1 MRWGRFAFPAY
12 EVVPGVPI
20 LGASGLSPHY
30 FDSMRRSIRSIVLG
44 IAPLLLACTSAS
56 RGAADPRALG
66 ATSPSSAAAAA
77 GAERPLPPASSAPTL
92 VVFITIDQMRADY
105 FDRFASQLEG
115 GLARLDHGGALFTNA
130 FQDHAVTETAPG
142 HATTLSGR
150 FPRHTGI
157 VVNSAGVQ
165 DPQSPV
171 IGAPSLNASPF
182 RFRGGTLIDWIRIKD
197 PRSRALSVSRKDRAA
212 ILPLGRAHQ
221 SVYWY
226 DPTSGRFST
235 STYYRDTLPEWVR
248 DFNARRIPQSYA
260 GKSWNT
266 LLGSGGYPEPDS
278 QPVENHG
285 KDFTFPHVL
294 PSNIADA
301 VRSLPDFPWMDEV
314 TLQMALTGL
323 RALDLGRGPQT
334 DLLAVSLSTTDA
346 VGHRYGTD
354 SRELHDQILRLDR
367 ALGAFLDTLFS
378 IRDSTKIV
386 IALTGDHGV
395 APTPEVYSAR
405 TGTVARR
412 VRTSNV
418 IKPFR
423 DALSARGIDPSAFR
437 YAEGMLIVDRPVL
450 RRAGLD
456 PDSLVDAFAVEVRKI
471 PGVRRADRYP
481 QIAADSLN
489 DPIARRWYH
498 QIPDDLPV
506 ALVVTLDEYSV
517 GSGNATG
524 IHGGPYDYDANVPV
538 LFYGPP
544 FVPGRYTRF
553 ARVADLAP
561 TLAWV
566 TATKPT
572 EKLDGVILWDA
583 LR

>member
-1 MRWGRFAFPAY
+1 
-12 EVVPGVPI
+12 
-20 LGASGLSPHY
+20 
-30 FDSMRRSIRSIVLG
+30 MRRFSRTTALCF
-44 IAPLLLACTSAS
+44 APLFLACTSAS
-56 RGAADPRALG
+56 GGAPGR
-66 ATSPSSAAAAA
+66 AAAAA
-77 GAERPLPPASSAPTL
+77 AVPASHSERAMPPADSVPTL
-92 VVFITIDQMRADY
+92 VVFITIDQMRTDY
-105 FDRFASQLEG
+105 FDRFASQLTG
-115 GLARLDHGGALFTNA
+115 GLARLERGGALFTNA
-130 FQDHAVTETAPG
+130 FQDHAITETAPG

-182 RFRGGTLIDWIRIKD
+182 RFRGGTLIDWIRTKD

-235 STYYRDTLPEWVR
+235 STYYADTLPEWVR

-260 GKSWNT
+260 GKSWST
-266 LLGSGGYPEPDS
+266 LLESGYPEPDS
-278 QPVENHG
+278 QPVENRG
-285 KDFTFPHVL
+285 ENFTFPHVL
-294 PSNIADA
+294 PSDTADA

-323 RALDLGRGPQT
+323 RALDLGRGPET

-346 VGHRYGTD
+346 VGHRYGSD

-367 ALGAFLDTLFS
+367 SLGAFLDTLFS
-378 IRDSTKIV
+378 IRDSAKIV

-395 APTPEVYSAR
+395 APTPEVYAAR
-405 TGTVARR
+405 TGATTRR

-418 IKPFR
+418 IKPFTE
-423 DALSARGIDPSAFR
+423 ALSARGVDPSAFR
-437 YAEGMLIVDRPVL
+437 YAEGMLIVDRPAL
-450 RRAGLD
+450 ERAGFD
-456 PDSLVDAFAVEVRKI
+456 SDSLVDAFATAVKKI
-471 PGVRRADRYP
+471 PGVLRADRYP
-481 QIAADSLN
+481 EIASDSLD

-498 QIPDDLPV
+498 QIPPDLPV
-506 ALVVTLDEYSV
+506 ELVVTLDKYSV

-524 IHGGPYDYDANVPV
+524 IHGSPYDYDANVPV

-544 FVPGRYTRF
+544 FVPGRYSRF

-561 TLAWV
+561 TLAWI

-572 EKLDGVILWDA
+572 EKLDGEVLWEA
-583 LR
+583 VRVRESRKQKAESSELPRR

>member
-1 MRWGRFAFPAY
+1 
-12 EVVPGVPI
+12 
-20 LGASGLSPHY
+20 
-30 FDSMRRSIRSIVLG
+30 MRRFFRTTVFSF
-44 IAPLLLACTSAS
+44 APLLLACTSTSSGAPERPATASVATAS
-56 RGAADPRALG
+56 RPERAM
-66 ATSPSSAAAAA
+66 
-77 GAERPLPPASSAPTL
+77 PPDDSVPTL

-105 FDRFASQLEG
+105 FDRFASQLTG
-115 GLARLDHGGALFTNA
+115 GLARLARGGALFTNA
-130 FQDHAVTETAPG
+130 FQDHAITETAPG

-171 IGAPSLNASPF
+171 IGSPSLNASPF

-235 STYYRDTLPEWVR
+235 STYYADTLPEWVR
-248 DFNARRIPQSYA
+248 DFNARRVPQSYA

-266 LLGSGGYPEPDS
+266 LLDSGYPEPDS
-278 QPVENHG
+278 QSVENHG
-285 KDFTFPHVL
+285 ENFTFPHVI
-294 PSNIADA
+294 SSDTAEA

-323 RALDLGRGPQT
+323 RTLDLGRGPQT

-346 VGHRYGTD
+346 VGHRFGSD

-367 ALGAFLDTLFS
+367 SLGAFLDTLFS
-378 IRDSTKIV
+378 VRDSAKIV

-395 APTPEVYSAR
+395 TPTPEVYSAR
-405 TGTVARR
+405 TGVTTRR
-412 VRTSNV
+412 VRTSNA
-418 IKPFR
+418 IKPFTE
-423 DALSARGIDPSAFR
+423 ALSARGVDPDVFS
-437 YAEGMLIVDRPVL
+437 YAEGMLMVDRPALV
-450 RRAGLD
+450 RAGFD
-456 PDSLVDAFAVEVRKI
+456 PDSLVDAFATEVKKI
-471 PGVRRADRYP
+471 PGVLRADRYP
-481 QIAADSLN
+481 EIASDSLD

-498 QIPDDLPV
+498 QIPPDLPV
-506 ALVVTLDEYSV
+506 ELVVTLEEHSV

-524 IHGGPYDYDANVPV
+524 IHGSPYDSDANVPV

-544 FVPGRYTRF
+544 FIPGRYTRF

-572 EKLDGVILWDA
+572 EKLDGEVLWEA
-583 LR
+583 VR

>member
-1 MRWGRFAFPAY
+1 
-12 EVVPGVPI
+12 
-20 LGASGLSPHY
+20 
-30 FDSMRRSIRSIVLG
+30 MRRFSRLPVLG
-44 IAPLLLACTSAS
+44 LAPLLLACS
-56 RGAADPRALG
+56 
-66 ATSPSSAAAAA
+66 SPSGGAPEQTTATQAAPTSLARRAM
-77 GAERPLPPASSAPTL
+77 PPSDSVPTL
-92 VVFITIDQMRADY
+92 VVFITIDQMRGDY
-105 FDRFASQLEG
+105 FDRFASQLTG
-115 GLARLDHGGALFTNA
+115 GLARLDRGGALFTNA
-130 FQDHAVTETAPG
+130 FQDHAITETAPG

-197 PRSRALSVSRKDRAA
+197 ARSRALSVSRKDRAA

-235 STYYRDTLPEWVR
+235 STYYADTLPEWVR
-248 DFNARRIPQSYA
+248 EFNARRIPQSYT

-266 LLGSGGYPEPDS
+266 LLDSGYPEPDS

-294 PSNIADA
+294 PSDTAEA

-346 VGHRYGTD
+346 VGHRYGSD

-367 ALGAFLDTLFS
+367 SLGAFLDTLFS
-378 IRDSTKIV
+378 IRDSARIV

-395 APTPEVYSAR
+395 APTPEVYAAR
-405 TGTVARR
+405 TGTTTRR

-418 IKPFR
+418 IEPFTKVL
-423 DALSARGIDPSAFR
+423 AARGVDPSAFR
-437 YAEGMLIVDRPVL
+437 YAEGMLVVDRPAL
-450 RRAGLD
+450 RRAGFD
-456 PDSLVDAFAVEVRKI
+456 PESLVDAIAMEVKKV
-471 PGVRRADRYP
+471 PGVLRADRYP
-481 QIAADSLN
+481 EIVSDSLD

-506 ALVVTLDEYSV
+506 ALVVTLDKYST

-524 IHGGPYDYDANVPV
+524 IHGSPYDYDANVPV

-544 FVPGRYTRF
+544 FIPGRYTRF

-566 TATKPT
+566 TATRPT
-572 EKLDGVILWDA
+572 EKLDGEVLWEA
-583 LR
+583 VR

>member
-1 MRWGRFAFPAY
+1 
-12 EVVPGVPI
+12 
-20 LGASGLSPHY
+20 
-30 FDSMRRSIRSIVLG
+30 MRRFSRLAAFGLV
-44 IAPLLLACTSAS
+44 PLFLACA
-56 RGAADPRALG
+56 
-66 ATSPSSAAAAA
+66 SPSGGAPEQVAATDRVVAAP
-77 GAERPLPPASSAPTL
+77 AERTMPPADSVPTL

-105 FDRFASQLEG
+105 FDRFASQLTG
-115 GLARLDHGGALFTNA
+115 GLARLERAGALFTNA
-130 FQDHAVTETAPG
+130 FQDHAITETAPG

-165 DPQSPV
+165 DPQAPV

-221 SVYWY
+221 DVYWY

-235 STYYRDTLPEWVR
+235 STYYADTLPEWVR
-248 DFNARRIPQSYA
+248 DFNARRIPQSFT
-260 GKSWNT
+260 GKSWTT
-266 LLGSGGYPEPDS
+266 LLASGYPEPDS

-294 PSNIADA
+294 PTDTAEA

-314 TLQMALTGL
+314 TLEMALSGL

-367 ALGAFLDTLFS
+367 SLGAFLDTLFA
-378 IRDSTKIV
+378 IRDSAKIV

-395 APTPEVYSAR
+395 APTPEVYAAR
-405 TGTVARR
+405 TGTKTRR

-418 IKPFR
+418 IKPFTEALTAHGV
-423 DALSARGIDPSAFR
+423 DASAFR
-437 YAEGMLIVDRPVL
+437 YSEGMLVVDRPAL
-450 RRAGLD
+450 RRAGFD
-456 PDSLVDAFAVEVRKI
+456 PDSLVDAFAKEVKKI
-471 PGVRRADRYP
+471 PGVLRADRYP
-481 QIAADSLN
+481 EIVSDSLD

-506 ALVVTLDEYSV
+506 ALVVTLDKYST

-524 IHGGPYDYDANVPV
+524 IHGSPYDYDANVPV

-561 TLAWV
+561 TLAWI
-566 TATKPT
+566 TATEPT
-572 EKLDGVILWDA
+572 ERLDGVVLWEAMKSQQKADS
-583 LR
+583 RKQ

>member
-1 MRWGRFAFPAY
+1 
-12 EVVPGVPI
+12 
-20 LGASGLSPHY
+20 
-30 FDSMRRSIRSIVLG
+30 MRRFSRLPVLG
-44 IAPLLLACTSAS
+44 LAPLLLACA
-56 RGAADPRALG
+56 
-66 ATSPSSAAAAA
+66 SPSGGAPEQTTATQAAPTSLARRAM
-77 GAERPLPPASSAPTL
+77 PPSDSVPTL
-92 VVFITIDQMRADY
+92 VVFITIDQMRGDY
-105 FDRFASQLEG
+105 FDRFASQLTG
-115 GLARLDHGGALFTNA
+115 GLARLDRGGALFTNA
-130 FQDHAVTETAPG
+130 FQDHAITETAPG

-197 PRSRALSVSRKDRAA
+197 ARSRALSVSRKDRAA

-235 STYYRDTLPEWVR
+235 STYYADTLPEWVR
-248 DFNARRIPQSYA
+248 EFNARRIPQSYT

-266 LLGSGGYPEPDS
+266 LLDSGYPEPDS

-294 PSNIADA
+294 PSDTAEA

-346 VGHRYGTD
+346 VGHRYGSD

-367 ALGAFLDTLFS
+367 SLGAFLDTLFS
-378 IRDSTKIV
+378 IRDSARIV

-395 APTPEVYSAR
+395 APTPEVYAAR
-405 TGTVARR
+405 TGTTTRR

-418 IKPFR
+418 IEPFTKVL
-423 DALSARGIDPSAFR
+423 AARGVDPSAFR
-437 YAEGMLIVDRPVL
+437 YAEGMLVVDRPAL
-450 RRAGLD
+450 RRAGFD
-456 PDSLVDAFAVEVRKI
+456 PESLVDAFAMEVKKV
-471 PGVRRADRYP
+471 PGVLRADRYP
-481 QIAADSLN
+481 EIVSDSLD

-506 ALVVTLDEYSV
+506 ALVVTLDKYST

-524 IHGGPYDYDANVPV
+524 IHGSPYDYDANVPV

-544 FVPGRYTRF
+544 FIPGRYTRF

-566 TATKPT
+566 TATRPT
-572 EKLDGVILWDA
+572 EKLDGEVLWEA
-583 LR
+583 VR

>member
-1 MRWGRFAFPAY
+1 MPRLSRATALRLASLFAVGALTACGAPGRAAPTN
-12 EVVPGVPI
+12 EVNV
-20 LGASGLSPHY
+20 AQ
-30 FDSMRRSIRSIVLG
+30 
-44 IAPLLLACTSAS
+44 
-56 RGAADPRALG
+56 
-66 ATSPSSAAAAA
+66 
-77 GAERPLPPASSAPTL
+77 AERVMPPPDSVPTL
-92 VVFITIDQMRADY
+92 VVFITIDQMRTDY
-105 FDRFASQLEG
+105 FDRFKSQLTG
-115 GLARLDHGGALFTNA
+115 GLGRLDRGGALFTNA

-150 FPRHTGI
+150 FPSHTGI

-182 RFRGGTLIDWIRIKD
+182 RFRGGTLIDWMRTKD
-197 PRSRALSVSRKDRAA
+197 ARSRALSVSRKDRAA

-235 STYYRDTLPEWVR
+235 SSYYADTLPEWVR
-248 DFNARRIPQSYA
+248 TFNARRIPQSYT
-260 GKSWNT
+260 GKSWTT
-266 LLGSGGYPEPDS
+266 LLAAGYPEPDS
-278 QPVENHG
+278 QPVENNG

-294 PSNIADA
+294 SSDTAEA
-301 VRSLPDFPWMDEV
+301 VRSLPDYPWMDEV
-314 TLQMALTGL
+314 TLEMALAGL

-346 VGHRYGTD
+346 VGHRYGSD

-367 ALGAFLDTLFS
+367 SLDAFLDTLFS
-378 IRDSTKIV
+378 IRDSARIV

-405 TGTVARR
+405 TGLVTRR

-418 IKPFR
+418 AKQFT
-423 DALSARGIDPSAFR
+423 DSLSARGLDPSAFS
-437 YAEGMLIVDRPVL
+437 YSEGMLVVDRPAL
-450 RRAGLD
+450 ERARLD
-456 PDSLVDAFAVEVRKI
+456 ADSLIDAFAAAVKKV
-471 PGVRRADRYP
+471 PGVLRADRYP
-481 QIAADSLN
+481 EIARDSLH

-498 QIPDDLPV
+498 QIPPDLPV
-506 ALVVTLDEYSV
+506 ALVVTLDKYSV

-524 IHGGPYDYDANVPV
+524 IHGSPYDYDANVPV

-544 FVPGRYTRF
+544 FERGRYSRF

-566 TATKPT
+566 IATKPT
-572 EKLDGVILWDA
+572 ERLDGEVLWEA
-583 LR
+583 VK

>member
-1 MRWGRFAFPAY
+1 MQRLSRATALLTLL
-12 EVVPGVPI
+12 VVAPLFLACAAPSGGVP
-20 LGASGLSPHY
+20 AE
-30 FDSMRRSIRSIVLG
+30 
-44 IAPLLLACTSAS
+44 IA
-56 RGAADPRALG
+56 
-66 ATSPSSAAAAA
+66 ATEAEQPAR
-77 GAERPLPPASSAPTL
+77 AERARPPADSVPTL
-92 VVFITIDQMRADY
+92 VVFITIDQMRGDY
-105 FDRFASQLEG
+105 FDRFASQLTG
-115 GLARLDHGGALFTNA
+115 GLARLGRGGALFTNA
-130 FQDHAVTETAPG
+130 FQDHAITETAPG

-182 RFRGGTLIDWIRIKD
+182 RFRGGTLIDWIRAKD

-235 STYYRDTLPEWVR
+235 STYYADTLPRWVR
-248 DFNARRIPQSYA
+248 DFNARRLPQSYA
-260 GKSWNT
+260 GKRWTT
-266 LLGSGGYPEPDS
+266 LLASGYPERD
-278 QPVENHG
+278 VEPAENNG
-285 KDFTFPHVL
+285 RDFTFPHVL
-294 PSNIADA
+294 SSDTAEA
-301 VRSLPDFPWMDEV
+301 VRSLPDFPWMDDV
-314 TLQMALTGL
+314 TLQMALSGL

-346 VGHRYGTD
+346 VGHRYGSD

-367 ALGAFLDTLFS
+367 TLGAFLDTLFA
-378 IRDSTKIV
+378 IRDSSKIV

-395 APTPEVYSAR
+395 APTPEVYAAR
-405 TGTVARR
+405 TGTTTRR

-418 IKPFR
+418 IAPFTK
-423 DALSARGIDPSAFR
+423 ALSARGLDPSAFR
-437 YAEGMLIVDRPVL
+437 YSEGMLMVDRPVL
-450 RRAGLD
+450 ERAGLD
-456 PDSLVDAFAVEVRKI
+456 PDSLVDAFAAEVKKI

-481 QIAADSLN
+481 DIVADSLA

-498 QIPDDLPV
+498 QIPPDFPV
-506 ALVVTLDEYSV
+506 ALVVTLDKYSV

-524 IHGGPYDYDANVPV
+524 IHGSPYDYDANVPV

-544 FVPGRYTRF
+544 FIPGRYTRF

-572 EKLDGVILWDA
+572 ERLDGEVLWEA
-583 LR
+583 VK

>member
-1 MRWGRFAFPAY
+1 MRPFSSRT
-12 EVVPGVPI
+12 
-20 LGASGLSPHY
+20 LL
-30 FDSMRRSIRSIVLG
+30 VL
-44 IAPLLLACTSAS
+44 APLLLACAATAS
-56 RGAADPRALG
+56 SVPAPTAATG
-66 ATSPSSAAAAA
+66 ATRPAT
-77 GAERPLPPASSAPTL
+77 AERMMPPADSVPTL
-92 VVFITIDQMRADY
+92 IVFITIDQMRADY
-105 FDRFASQLEG
+105 FDRFAGQLTG
-115 GLARLDHGGALFTNA
+115 GLARLDRGGALFTNA

-150 FPRHTGI
+150 FPSHTGI
-157 VVNSAGVQ
+157 VINSAGVQ

-235 STYYRDTLPEWVR
+235 STYYADTLPDWVR
-248 DFNARRIPQSYA
+248 EFNARRIPQSYA

-266 LLGSGGYPEPDS
+266 LLDSGYPEPDS
-278 QPVENHG
+278 QAVENHG

-301 VRSLPDFPWMDEV
+301 VRSFPDFPWMDEV

-323 RALDLGRGPQT
+323 RTLDLGRGPQT

-367 ALGAFLDTLFS
+367 SLGAFLDTLFS

-395 APTPEVYSAR
+395 AHTPEVYAAQ
-405 TGTVARR
+405 TGTTTRR
-412 VRTSNV
+412 VRTSDV
-418 IKPFR
+418 VKPFTQ
-423 DALSARGIDPSAFR
+423 ALSERGVEPAAFR
-437 YAEGMLIVDRPVL
+437 YAGGMLLVDRAAL
-450 RRAGLD
+450 ERAGFD
-456 PDSLVDAFAVEVRKI
+456 PDSLVDAFAVEVKKV
-471 PGVRRADRYP
+471 PGVLRADRYP
-481 QIAADSLN
+481 EIARDSLT

-498 QIPDDLPV
+498 QIPPDYPV
-506 ALVVTLDEYSV
+506 ELVVTLEKYSV

-524 IHGGPYDYDANVPV
+524 IHGSPYDYDANVPV

-544 FVPGRYTRF
+544 FIPGRYTRF

-561 TLAWV
+561 TLAWI

-572 EKLDGVILWDA
+572 EKLDGEVLWEA
-583 LR
+583 VGRKREQKAESRKQ

>member
-1 MRWGRFAFPAY
+1 
-12 EVVPGVPI
+12 
-20 LGASGLSPHY
+20 
-30 FDSMRRSIRSIVLG
+30 MRRYSGTAALCLVS
-44 IAPLLLACTSAS
+44 ALAACA
-56 RGAADPRALG
+56 
-66 ATSPSSAAAAA
+66 SAAGRA
-77 GAERPLPPASSAPTL
+77 PARESARATPARAMPVPDSVPSL

-105 FDRFASQLEG
+105 FERFRSQLTG
-115 GLARLDHGGALFTNA
+115 GLARLDRGGALFTNA
-130 FQDHAVTETAPG
+130 FQDHAITETAPG

-150 FPRHTGI
+150 FPSHTGI
-157 VVNSAGVQ
+157 VMNSAGVQ

-182 RFRGGTLIDWIRIKD
+182 RFRGGTLIDWLRSKD

-221 SVYWY
+221 DVYWY

-235 STYYRDTLPEWVR
+235 STYYADTLPEWVR
-248 DFNARRIPQSYA
+248 GFNSRRIPQSYA
-260 GKSWNT
+260 GKRWTT
-266 LLGSGGYPEPDS
+266 LLASGYAEPDS
-278 QPVENHG
+278 QPVENRG
-285 KDFTFPHVL
+285 KDFTFPHVI
-294 PSNIADA
+294 SADTAEA
-301 VRSLPDFPWMDEV
+301 VSSLPDFPWMDEV

-334 DLLAVSLSTTDA
+334 DLLAISLSTTDA

-367 ALGAFLDTLFS
+367 SLGAFLDTLFS
-378 IRDSTKIV
+378 LRDSTRIV

-395 APTPEVYSAR
+395 APTPELHPAR
-405 TGTVARR
+405 TGATARR
-412 VRTSNV
+412 VRTSDV
-418 IKPFR
+418 VEPFTE
-423 DALSARGIDPSAFR
+423 ALSARGVDPSAFR
-437 YAEGMLIVDRPVL
+437 YAEGMLIVDRPAL
-450 RRAGLD
+450 TRAGVD
-456 PDSLVDAFAVEVRKI
+456 PDSLVDAFAAAVKRI

-481 QIAADSLN
+481 EIAADSLH

-498 QIPDDLPV
+498 QIPADLPV

-524 IHGGPYDYDANVPV
+524 IHGSPYDYDANVPV

-544 FVPGRYTRF
+544 FQPGRYSSF

-572 EKLDGVILWDA
+572 ERLDGEVLWEA
-583 LR
+583 LK

>member
-1 MRWGRFAFPAY
+1 PAG
-12 EVVPGVPI
+12 VARADGTPGQRAEHAMP
-20 LGASGLSPHY
+20 
-30 FDSMRRSIRSIVLG
+30 
-44 IAPLLLACTSAS
+44 
-56 RGAADPRALG
+56 AAD
-66 ATSPSSAAAAA
+66 SVPS
-77 GAERPLPPASSAPTL
+77 L

-105 FDRFASQLEG
+105 FDRFKSQLTG
-115 GLARLDHGGALFTNA
+115 GLARLDRGGALFTNA
-130 FQDHAVTETAPG
+130 FQDHAITETAPG

-157 VVNSAGVQ
+157 VINSAGVQ

-182 RFRGGTLIDWIRIKD
+182 RFRGGTLIDWMRTKD

-235 STYYRDTLPEWVR
+235 STYYADTLPEWVR
-248 DFNARRIPQSYA
+248 AFNARRIPQSYT
-260 GKSWNT
+260 GRSWNT
-266 LLGSGGYPEPDS
+266 LLASGYSEPDR
-278 QPVENHG
+278 QPVENRG

-294 PSNIADA
+294 SSDTAEA
-301 VRSLPDFPWMDEV
+301 VRSLPDYPWMDEV

-346 VGHRYGTD
+346 VGHRYGSD

-367 ALGAFLDTLFS
+367 SLGAFLDTLFS
-378 IRDSTKIV
+378 IRDSSRIV

-405 TGTVARR
+405 TGLTTRR
-412 VRTSNV
+412 VRTSGV
-418 IKPFR
+418 VKPF
-423 DALSARGIDPSAFR
+423 AQSLSTRGVDTSAFR
-437 YAEGMLIVDRPVL
+437 FSEGMLMVDRPTL
-450 RRAGLD
+450 ERAGLD
-456 PDSLVDAFAVEVRKI
+456 ADSLVDAFAAAVKKV
-471 PGVRRADRYP
+471 PGVLRADRYP
-481 QIAADSLN
+481 EIASDSLH

-498 QIPDDLPV
+498 QIPPDLPV

-524 IHGGPYDYDANVPV
+524 IHGSPYDYDANVPV

-544 FVPGRYTRF
+544 FEPGRYSRF

-566 TATKPT
+566 IATKPT
-572 EKLDGVILWDA
+572 EKLDGEVLWDA

>member
-1 MRWGRFAFPAY
+1 M
-12 EVVPGVPI
+12 
-20 LGASGLSPHY
+20 
-30 FDSMRRSIRSIVLG
+30 
-44 IAPLLLACTSAS
+44 
-56 RGAADPRALG
+56 
-66 ATSPSSAAAAA
+66 
-77 GAERPLPPASSAPTL
+77 PPADSVPTL
-92 VVFITIDQMRADY
+92 VVFITVDQMRADY
-105 FDRFASQLEG
+105 FDRFASQLTG
-115 GLARLDHGGALFTNA
+115 GLARLDRGGALFTNA
-130 FQDHAVTETAPG
+130 FQDHAITETAPG

-157 VVNSAGVQ
+157 VINSAGVQ

-182 RFRGGTLIDWIRIKD
+182 RFRGGTLIDWIRTKD

-221 SVYWY
+221 SVFWY

-235 STYYRDTLPEWVR
+235 STYYADTLPEWVR

-266 LLGSGGYPEPDS
+266 LLDSGYPEPDS
-278 QPVENHG
+278 QSVENHG
-285 KDFTFPHVL
+285 ENFTFPHVL
-294 PSNIADA
+294 MSDTMEA

-314 TLQMALTGL
+314 TLRMALTGL

-367 ALGAFLDTLFS
+367 SLGAFLDTLFA
-378 IRDSTKIV
+378 IRDSAKIV

-405 TGTVARR
+405 TGATTRR
-412 VRTSNV
+412 VRTSTV
-418 IKPFR
+418 IKPFTE
-423 DALSARGIDPSAFR
+423 ALSARGVDPSAFR
-437 YAEGMLIVDRPVL
+437 YAGGMLIVDRPVL
-450 RRAGLD
+450 ERAGFD
-456 PDSLVDAFAVEVRKI
+456 ADSLVDAFATEVKRI
-471 PGVRRADRYP
+471 PGVLRVDRYP
-481 QIAADSLN
+481 EIASDSLD

-498 QIPDDLPV
+498 QIPPDLPV
-506 ALVVTLDEYSV
+506 ELVVTLDKYSV

-524 IHGGPYDYDANVPV
+524 IHGSPYDYDANVPV

-561 TLAWV
+561 TLAWIS
-566 TATKPT
+566 ATQPT
-572 EKLDGVILWDA
+572 EKLDGEVLWEA
-583 LR
+583 LKK

>member
-1 MRWGRFAFPAY
+1 
-12 EVVPGVPI
+12 
-20 LGASGLSPHY
+20 
-30 FDSMRRSIRSIVLG
+30 MRRFSRTTALCF
-44 IAPLLLACTSAS
+44 APLFLACASTS
-56 RGAADPRALG
+56 RGTPER
-66 ATSPSSAAAAA
+66 AAAAA
-77 GAERPLPPASSAPTL
+77 AVPASRSEHAMPPADSVPTL
-92 VVFITIDQMRADY
+92 VVFITIDQMRTDY
-105 FDRFASQLEG
+105 FDRFASQLTG
-115 GLARLDHGGALFTNA
+115 GLARLERGGALFTNA
-130 FQDHAVTETAPG
+130 YQDHAITETAPG

-182 RFRGGTLIDWIRIKD
+182 RFRGGTLIDWIRTKD

-235 STYYRDTLPEWVR
+235 STYYADTLPEWVR

-260 GKSWNT
+260 GKSWST
-266 LLGSGGYPEPDS
+266 LLESGYPEPDS
-278 QPVENHG
+278 QPVENRG
-285 KDFTFPHVL
+285 ENFTFPHVL
-294 PSNIADA
+294 PSDTADA
-301 VRSLPDFPWMDEV
+301 VRSLPEFPWMDEV

-323 RALDLGRGPQT
+323 HALDLGRGPET

-346 VGHRYGTD
+346 VGHRYGSD

-367 ALGAFLDTLFS
+367 SLGAFLDTLFS
-378 IRDSTKIV
+378 IRDSAKIV

-395 APTPEVYSAR
+395 APTPEVYAAR
-405 TGTVARR
+405 TGATTRR

-418 IKPFR
+418 IKPFTE
-423 DALSARGIDPSAFR
+423 ALSARGVDPSAFR
-437 YAEGMLIVDRPVL
+437 YAEGMLMVDRPAL
-450 RRAGLD
+450 ERAGFD
-456 PDSLVDAFAVEVRKI
+456 PDSLVDAFATAVKKI
-471 PGVRRADRYP
+471 PGVLRADRYP
-481 QIAADSLN
+481 EIASDSL
-489 DPIARRWYH
+489 DDAIARRWFH
-498 QIPDDLPV
+498 QIPPDLPV
-506 ALVVTLDEYSV
+506 ELVVTLDKYSV

-524 IHGGPYDYDANVPV
+524 IHGSPYDYDANVPV

-544 FVPGRYTRF
+544 FVPGRYSRF

-561 TLAWV
+561 THAWI

-572 EKLDGVILWDA
+572 EKLDGEVLWEA
-583 LR
+583 VRVRESRKQKAESSELPRR

>member
-1 MRWGRFAFPAY
+1 MQRLSRT
-12 EVVPGVPI
+12 PI
-20 LGASGLSPHY
+20 LLTL
-30 FDSMRRSIRSIVLG
+30 LG
-44 IAPLLLACTSAS
+44 VTPFFLACATPPGSVPAEISATK
-56 RGAADPRALG
+56 AEQPPRAERAL
-66 ATSPSSAAAAA
+66 PSADSV
-77 GAERPLPPASSAPTL
+77 PTL

-105 FDRFASQLEG
+105 FDRFASQLTG
-115 GLARLDHGGALFTNA
+115 GLARLDRGGALFTNA
-130 FQDHAVTETAPG
+130 FQDHAITETAPG

-157 VVNSAGVQ
+157 VINSAGVQ

-182 RFRGGTLIDWIRIKD
+182 RFRGGTLIDWIRAKD

-235 STYYRDTLPEWVR
+235 STYYADTLPEWVR
-248 DFNARRIPQSYA
+248 DFNARRLPQSYA
-260 GKSWNT
+260 GRSWTT
-266 LLGSGGYPEPDS
+266 LLDSGYAEPDS

-285 KDFTFPHVL
+285 SDYTFPHVL
-294 PSNIADA
+294 PSDTAEA
-301 VRSLPDFPWMDEV
+301 VRSLPDFPWMDDV

-334 DLLAVSLSTTDA
+334 DLLAISLSTTDA

-354 SRELHDQILRLDR
+354 SRELHDQVLRVDR
-367 ALGAFLDTLFS
+367 ALGAFLDTLFAL
-378 IRDSTKIV
+378 RDSSKIV

-395 APTPEVYSAR
+395 APTPEVYAAR
-405 TGTVARR
+405 TGATARR
-412 VRTSNV
+412 IRTSTV
-418 IKPFR
+418 LEPFTKT
-423 DALSARGIDPSAFR
+423 LSARGVDPASFR
-437 YAEGMLIVDRPVL
+437 YSEGMLMVDRPVL
-450 RRAGLD
+450 ERAGLD
-456 PDSLVDAFAVEVRKI
+456 PDSLVDAFATEVKKI

-481 QIAADSLN
+481 DIVADSLD

-498 QIPDDLPV
+498 QIPPDFPV
-506 ALVVTLDEYSV
+506 ALVVTLDEHSV

-524 IHGGPYDYDANVPV
+524 IHGSPYDYDANVPV

-544 FVPGRYTRF
+544 FIPGRYTRF

-566 TATKPT
+566 TATRPT
-572 EKLDGVILWDA
+572 EKLDGEVLWEA
-583 LR
+583 LKGGEGREQKADSRKQ

>member
-1 MRWGRFAFPAY
+1 
-12 EVVPGVPI
+12 
-20 LGASGLSPHY
+20 
-30 FDSMRRSIRSIVLG
+30 MRRFSRLPFLVL
-44 IAPLLLACTSAS
+44 APLLLACA
-56 RGAADPRALG
+56 
-66 ATSPSSAAAAA
+66 SPSGGAREQITVTDAAAAS
-77 GAERPLPPASSAPTL
+77 RVRRTMPPSDSVPTL
-92 VVFITIDQMRADY
+92 VVFITVDQMRADY
-105 FDRFASQLEG
+105 FDRFASQLTG
-115 GLARLDHGGALFTNA
+115 GLARLDRGGALFTNA
-130 FQDHAVTETAPG
+130 FQDHAITETAPG

-171 IGAPSLNASPF
+171 IGAPSLDASPF
-182 RFRGGTLIDWIRIKD
+182 RFRGGTLIDWIRTRD
-197 PRSRALSVSRKDRAA
+197 ARSRALSVSRKDRAA

-235 STYYRDTLPEWVR
+235 STYYADTLPEWVR
-248 DFNARRIPQSYA
+248 DFNARRIPQSYT

-266 LLGSGGYPEPDS
+266 LLHSGYPEPDS

-294 PSNIADA
+294 SSDTAEA

-346 VGHRYGTD
+346 VGHRYGSD

-367 ALGAFLDTLFS
+367 SLGAFLDTLFS
-378 IRDSTKIV
+378 IRDSARIV

-395 APTPEVYSAR
+395 APTPEVYAAR
-405 TGTVARR
+405 TGTTTRR

-418 IKPFR
+418 IKPFTEV
-423 DALSARGIDPSAFR
+423 LTARGVDPSAFR
-437 YAEGMLIVDRPVL
+437 YAEGMLVVDRPAL
-450 RRAGLD
+450 RRAGFD
-456 PDSLVDAFAVEVRKI
+456 PESLVDAFAKEVKKI
-471 PGVRRADRYP
+471 PGVLRADRYP
-481 QIAADSLN
+481 EIVSDSLA

-498 QIPDDLPV
+498 QMPDDLPV
-506 ALVVTLDEYSV
+506 ALVVTLDKYST

-524 IHGGPYDYDANVPV
+524 IHGSPYDYDANVPV

-544 FVPGRYTRF
+544 FIPGRYTRF

-566 TATKPT
+566 TATRPT
-572 EKLDGVILWDA
+572 EKLDGEVLWEA
-583 LR
+583 VR

>member
-1 MRWGRFAFPAY
+1 MT
-12 EVVPGVPI
+12 I
-20 LGASGLSPHY
+20 LGVYRHLQHD
-30 FDSMRRSIRSIVLG
+30 FESMRRFIRTAVIGV
-44 IAPLLLACTSAS
+44 APLLFACA
-56 RGAADPRALG
+56 
-66 ATSPSSAAAAA
+66 SPSGGSAVATTSGAGAK
-77 GAERPLPPASSAPTL
+77 GAERALPNPSKVPTL

-105 FDRFASQLEG
+105 FDRFASQLTG

-157 VVNSAGVQ
+157 VLNGAGVQ

-197 PRSRALSVSRKDRAA
+197 ARSRALSVSRKDRAA
-212 ILPLGRAHQ
+212 ILPVGRAHQ
-221 SVYWY
+221 NVYWY

-266 LLGSGGYPEPDS
+266 LLSSGYPEPDS
-278 QPVENHG
+278 QPVESHG

-294 PSNIADA
+294 PSDTAKA
-301 VRSLPDFPWMDEV
+301 VSALPEFPWMDEV

-367 ALGAFLDTLFS
+367 ALGAFMDSLFTL
-378 IRDSTKIV
+378 RDSTKIV
-386 IALTGDHGV
+386 FALTGDHGV

-412 VRTSNV
+412 VRTSDV
-418 IKPFR
+418 IKPFTE
-423 DALSARGIDPSAFR
+423 ALSARGVDNSAFR
-437 YAEGMLIVDRPVL
+437 YSSGMLIVDRAAL
-450 RRAGLD
+450 ERAGFD
-456 PDSLVDAFAVEVRKI
+456 ADSLVNAFAVEVKKI
-471 PGVRRADRYP
+471 PGVLRADHYP
-481 QIAADSLN
+481 QIAADSLH

-506 ALVVTLDEYSV
+506 ALVVTLDKYSV

-544 FVPGRYTRF
+544 FKPGRYDRF

-566 TATKPT
+566 TATRPT